1 MFYSVYGINHAAG
14 RLPLNK
20 GVGKNSDLLQIRIKY
35 LQALSTPAIAVLAV
49 TARTLGQTH
58 TILSI
63 VASITPPHRDGAD
76 PSTPA
81 AKASVAAVDSAVL

>member
-1 MFYSVYGINHAAG
+1 VVNVYNVCGINHAAG

-20 GVGKNSDLLQIRIKY
+20 GVGKNGDLLQIRVKY

-63 VASITPPHRDGAD
+63 VAIHY
-76 PSTPA
+76 
-81 AKASVAAVDSAVL
+81 SACWTRT